1 MENQELNSYDS
12 KPDIASGSEISEYV
26 RGIFTSFKTARAP
39 YEAKAEEWWNNFL
52 SKYVPSRKWREKEGE
67 HGRSRVFVKLT
78 QLKCYTAQAKVMDA
92 LGSDLPFNIEP
103 LKTLNYNIQPDA
115 MSAICEQRKRT
126 LADYLKYIKFM
137 DVLDDV
143 VLSSTIFPCGIMKG
157 PLLVK
162 DKQLVVRPRMIGGM
176 PAQMAAPGLNPFEVS
191 EEMVDKYIFEE
202 VPWWDY
208 YVDPNA
214 KRIQDSIAECHFKR
228 MLPQDF
234 RALEGL
240 SGYHPDM
247 MSKAIKDIEL
257 LATQTDPDNDKTRL
271 QLADNY
277 MGEQGEKDKRISV
290 LEFQGKVKALLIRKF
305 NGWVPENIKDEEF
318 VESIVTIAGTDTVV
332 RAQYNVFGA
341 RQFMTLRWRKI
352 PNSVYGYGPAGL
364 MDDSQSIVNS
374 SARMIIDNKA
384 LSGNGL
390 VVVNHE
396 KINWMKTKDMKIY
409 PRKTIYVKGNANPK
423 EAIDSVSFPDVTYG
437 LKDLMSMFIGIA
449 DEETAIPKYSSG
461 EQSQFLNKTAMGM
474 SMLLGQV
481 NINLKPV
488 LKNIDD
494 NIIEPVV
501 ERLDRVLSNFVY
513 PPEIN
518 IPLKVAAIG
527 TMSIMAR
534 EIIVENLMKLL
545 QITQNPQDAMLMR
558 RKEMIREIAL
568 KLGYAEFVKTNE
580 EIQQIEQM
588 MAEKSKQNPMESK
601 GRVDIDK
608 LYPMLSRLEQA
619 QVLQSIG
626 IQPDPQYGGG
636 MNPATMMQQAQN
648 TGGQPVIAPP
658 QPAPYPAP
666 APEEMM

>member
-1 MENQELNSYDS
+1 MAEPQAQNSYDS
-12 KPDIASGSEISEYV
+12 KPDEGAASEISSYA
-26 RGIFTSFKTARAP
+26 RGIFESFKTARAP

-52 SKYVPSRKWREKEGE
+52 SKYVPARKWREKEGDE
-67 HGRSRVFVKLT
+67 NRSRVFVKLT

-92 LGSDLPFNIEP
+92 LGTELPFNIEP
-103 LKTLNYNIQPDA
+103 LKTLNYGMDPQA
-115 MSAICEQRKRT
+115 MNAICDRRKRT
-126 LADYLKYIKFM
+126 LADYLKYIRFM

-143 VLSSTIFPCGIMKG
+143 VLASTIFPCGVMKG
-157 PLLVK
+157 PILVRE
-162 DKQLVVRPRMIGGM
+162 KQLTVRPRMIGGM
-176 PAQMAAPGLNPFEVS
+176 PAMLTAPGLSPFETV
-191 EEMVDKYIFEE
+191 EEMTDKYIFEE

-214 KRIQDSIAECHFKR
+214 KRIQDSIAEGHFKR

-234 RALEGL
+234 RQLDGL
-240 SGYHPDM
+240 PGYHPEM
-247 MSKAIKDIEL
+247 MKQAINDIEL
-257 LATQTDPDNDKTRL
+257 LTTQSDSDNDKTRI

-290 LEFQGKVKALLIRKF
+290 LELQGKFKALFIRQF
-305 NGWVPENIKDEEF
+305 NSWVPENIKDEEY
-318 VESIVTIAGTDTVV
+318 VEAIVTIAGCGTVI

-341 RQFMTLRWRKI
+341 RQFMTLRWRKV

-396 KINWMKTKDMKIY
+396 KINWLKTKNMKIY
-409 PRKTIYVKGNANPK
+409 PRKTIYVKGTVNPK
-423 EAIDSVSFPDVTYG
+423 EAVDSVQFPDVTYG
-437 LKDLMSMFIGIA
+437 LKDLMTMFIGIA

-494 NIIEPVV
+494 NIIEPAI

-518 IPLKVAAIG
+518 IPLKVTAVG
-527 TMSIMAR
+527 TMSVMAR
-534 EIIVENLMKLL
+534 EIIVENLLKLL
-545 QITQNPQDAMLMR
+545 QITQNPQDAIMMR
-558 RKEMIREIAL
+558 RREMIREIAL
-568 KLGYAEFVKTNE
+568 KLGYSEFVKTDE
-580 EIQQIEQM
+580 EIQQIEAM
-588 MAEKSKQNPMESK
+588 MAEKSKQQPMENK

-608 LYPMLSRLEQA
+608 LYPMLSRVEQA
-619 QVLQSIG
+619 QVLASIG
-626 IQPDPQYGGG
+626 INPDPNYAGGP
-636 MNPATMMQQAQN
+636 NPQTAAQMAAN
-648 TGGQPVIAPP
+648 GGAQP
-658 QPAPYPAP
+658 PAPAPAPAP
-666 APEEMM
+666 APEEMV